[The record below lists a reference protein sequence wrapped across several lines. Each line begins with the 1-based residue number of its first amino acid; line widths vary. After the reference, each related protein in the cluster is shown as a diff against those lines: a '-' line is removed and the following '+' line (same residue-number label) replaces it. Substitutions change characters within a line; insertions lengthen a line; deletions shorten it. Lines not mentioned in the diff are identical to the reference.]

1 MASGW
6 DTFMQNLGDP
16 FGGQAKKQ
24 GAANINTGMGTMGTG
39 GTQIAGGYDTAG
51 KAAQGAAGI
60 AGKGAG
66 QFAQE
71 AGQAGQALG
80 EQMGQTAA
88 TQGAQQATQ
97 AARTAGVNKGQ
108 AAMLG
113 GQQAG
118 NLYTQGQTAGQ
129 GMGMNAY
136 GQGANTQLGGVN
148 AQTAASGAQT
158 QAGAAT
164 GAIGANQG
172 ALGLGQQQAGQQQG
186 KDTWSGIGNAVG
198 AVAKFA
204 GLANGGVVDK
214 PTHAV
219 VGEAGPEVV
228 LPLTDPKRMAE
239 ILRKIGLDKG
249 AKEAEEM
256 CPTCG
261 GPMKK
266 EAKKEEAKVN
276 A

>member
-16 FGGQAKKQ
+16 FGGQAKKA
-24 GAANINTGMGTMGTG
+24 GAANINTGMGTMGAG

-118 NLYTQGQTAGQ
+118 NLYTQGQQAGQ

-164 GAIGANQG
+164 GQIGAQQG
-172 ALGLGQQQAGQQQG
+172 ALGLGQQNAGQQQG

-198 AVAKFA
+198 SVMKFL
-204 GLANGGVVDK
+204 GKGGVATS
-214 PTHAV
+214 PSV

-249 AKEAEEM
+249 AKEVEEQ